1 MFYLFRG
8 GHRGGD
14 GGVSADLIRTCCARK
29 GVEGEDTFV
38 STNLLIVARISWWPE
53 TSSSVS
59 GRYFSTLLKVLIS
72 ARHRETRNVPWQTVF
87 CFDWE
92 VGGASLAFGIGVV

>member
-1 MFYLFRG
+1 MFFLFRG
-8 GHRGGD
+8 GRRGGD
-14 GGVSADLIRTCCARK
+14 GGVSVDLIRACCAKEAQR
-29 GVEGEDTFV
+29 EDTFV

-72 ARHRETRNVPWQTVF
+72 ARHRETRCVPWQTVF
-87 CFDWE
+87 CFDRE